1 MIIPKNKIQ
10 EIELE
15 LTGTC
20 NLECPLCTRNYL
32 HAKHQKIKN
41 IRTLETIINQL
52 NEYPSLKHINIA
64 GTVSEPTLYK
74 DIIKLTEYL
83 ISRNIEID
91 FYSNASKLDLELWEK
106 LGKLLNKN
114 KHKLIFTV
122 CGNTEELH
130 QKYRKGSSLKNILE
144 NLKAFQK
151 NSKRDF
157 GQYIVFEYNEEDS
170 KNPTILNNFNNSFI
184 IGSEGK
190 RLLNEYQKEVESGIT
205 PLKGRARIIDS
216 IFKFGEYKYQKKIKS
231 TIDCISYNQK
241 RIYID
246 QFGKEYACYSQAE
259 FYKDSTNT
267 FVSDNSFNFTK
278 IKNFNYKDCLKCE
291 QQSRKMIQD
300 NKLGFIF

>member
-1 MIIPKNKIQ
+1 MIISKNEIQ

-20 NLECPLCTRNYL
+20 DLECPLCTRNYL

-83 ISRNIEID
+83 VSRNIEID

-114 KHKLIFTV
+114 EHKLIFTV

-130 QKYRKGSSLKNILE
+130 QKYRRGSSLKNILE

-157 GQYIVFEYNEEDS
+157 GQYIVYEYNEEDS

-184 IGSEGK
+184 
-190 RLLNEYQKEVESGIT
+190 V
-205 PLKGRARIIDS
+205 
-216 IFKFGEYKYQKKIKS
+216 
-231 TIDCISYNQK
+231 
-241 RIYID
+241 
-246 QFGKEYACYSQAE
+246 
-259 FYKDSTNT
+259 
-267 FVSDNSFNFTK
+267 
-278 IKNFNYKDCLKCE
+278 
-291 QQSRKMIQD
+291 
-300 NKLGFIF
+300 